1 MSKAPNLPR
10 LIPPDGPLHIAS
22 LTTRPSQPPLLA
34 TNCSAGNINA
44 RTAEPMT
51 SMVQRLVRTG
61 VSMGA
66 GFVGAK
72 AVEAIWKA
80 TTGSSTAPD
89 AEDDNSTLLQIVAF
103 ATISAGVSAL
113 VEVGSQ
119 RLVSKAMSDTGN
131 RIS

>member
-1 MSKAPNLPR
+1 MN
-10 LIPPDGPLHIAS
+10 
-22 LTTRPSQPPLLA
+22 
-34 TNCSAGNINA
+34 
-44 RTAEPMT
+44 PML
-51 SMVQRLVRTG
+51 QRLVRTG

-80 TTGSSTAPD
+80 ATGSSTAPD

-119 RLVSKAMSDTGN
+119 RLVSKAMSDAGN
-131 RIS
+131 RGSKQLGSPEVYLQNIFSFYNAGNVRQQLWRCLRLIFK